1 MVIGIGVG
9 YYLGAMA
16 GRERYQQLNQL
27 LERARASETFDTVER
42 KARAV
47 LDLGME
53 RARDLVESRMGGHQ
67 VEPHVSNGSQPDLIL
82 S

>member
-1 MVIGIGVG
+1 MRFRTGLVVGAGVG

-16 GRERYQQLNQL
+16 GRERYEQMSSL
-27 LERARASETFDTVER
+27 LRRARGSDAFETVEK

-53 RARDLVESRMGGHQ
+53 RARDAVESKIG
-67 VEPHVSNGSQPDLIL
+67 NGSEPDLIL

>member
-1 MVIGIGVG
+1 MRFRAGIVIGAGVG

-16 GRERYQQLNQL
+16 GRERYEQLSSFVR
-27 LERARASETFDTVER
+27 RARGSGTFDTVEK

-53 RARDLVESRMGGHQ
+53 RARDAVEAKMG
-67 VEPHVSNGSQPDLIL
+67 NGSEPDLVL
-82 S
+82 N

>member
-1 MVIGIGVG
+1 MRFRAGLVIGAGVG

-16 GRERYQQLNQL
+16 GRERYEQLSSL
-27 LERARASETFDTVER
+27 LRQARGSDAFETVEK

-53 RARDLVESRMGGHQ
+53 RARDAVESKIG
-67 VEPHVSNGSQPDLIL
+67 NGSEPDLVL
-82 S
+82 N

>member
-1 MVIGIGVG
+1 MIGGGVG

-16 GRERYQQLNQL
+16 GRERYEQMSSL
-27 LERARASETFDTVER
+27 LRKARGSDTFETVEK

-53 RARDLVESRMGGHQ
+53 RARDAVESRIGNG
-67 VEPHVSNGSQPDLIL
+67 NGSEPDLVL
-82 S
+82 R